1 MGTTLAPGLL
11 CLLSSAQHPRKLRVF
26 LSDTN
31 WFIEGNLLLPPL
43 KLRFGLKVGAAQK
56 SRLLGGV
63 YSNTWRGRPLTAL
76 GMNNFSDFRFLKEEV
91 ISQHLG
97 MNITLLSR

>member
-43 KLRFGLKVGAAQK
+43 KLRFGLNVGAAQK
-56 SRLLGGV
+56 SRLLGWFTPTHGEDV
-63 YSNTWRGRPLTAL
+63 PSPPWA
-76 GMNNFSDFRFLKEEV
+76 
-91 ISQHLG
+91 
-97 MNITLLSR
+97 